1 MTKTVLR
8 NIYKQK
14 RNLISAKEKSKWS
27 DLLLINFQKI
37 ELPFIQCVHT
47 YLAIYAQNEI
57 HTQQILGYLEFLN
70 PGLQVS
76 IPKINNDTGQI
87 EHYIYKDD
95 MEMMIN
101 NFGIAEPAGG
111 EKIAATDIDV
121 VLTPLIAFDKNGNRV
136 GYGKGFY
143 DKFLQQCR
151 SDVIKIGLSFFEA
164 EDTID
169 DINQFDI
176 PLNYCVTPQTIY
188 HFKN

>member
-1 MTKTVLR
+1 MTKAVLR

-57 HTQQILGYLEFLN
+57 RTQHILGYLEFLN
-70 PGLQVS
+70 PGLKVS
-76 IPKINNDTGQI
+76 VPKVNNDTGQI

-111 EKIAATDIDV
+111 ERIAATDIDL

-151 SDVIKIGLSFFEA
+151 TDVIKIGLSFFEA
-164 EDTID
+164 EETID

-176 PLNYCVTPQTIY
+176 PLNFCVTPQTIY

>member
-1 MTKTVLR
+1 MTKAVLR

-14 RNLISAKEKSKWS
+14 RNLISSIEKSKLS

-47 YLAIYAQNEI
+47 YLAMYGQNEI
-57 HTQQILGYLEFLN
+57 NTQYIIRYLEFMN

-76 IPKINNDTGQI
+76 VPKVNNNTGHI
-87 EHYIYKDD
+87 EHYVYKSD
-95 MEMMIN
+95 MEMLIN

-121 VLTPLIAFDKNGNRV
+121 VLTPLFAFDKNGYRV

-151 SDVIKIGLSFFEA
+151 I
-164 EDTID
+164 
-169 DINQFDI
+169 
-176 PLNYCVTPQTIY
+176 
-188 HFKN
+188 

>member
-1 MTKTVLR
+1 MTKAVLR

-14 RNLISAKEKSKWS
+14 RRLISSKEKSKWS

-47 YLAIYAQNEI
+47 YLAMYDQNEI
-57 HTQQILGYLEFLN
+57 DTQHILGYLEFSN
-70 PGLQVS
+70 PGLLVS
-76 IPKINNDTGQI
+76 IPKINDDTGQI
-87 EHYIYKDD
+87 EHYVYKDN
-95 MEMMIN
+95 MEMMTN
-101 NFGIAEPAGG
+101 NFGIDEPAGG
-111 EKIAATDIDV
+111 EKVDATDIDV

-143 DKFLQQCR
+143 DKFLRQCR

-164 EDTID
+164 EEAID

>member
-1 MTKTVLR
+1 MTKAALR

-14 RNLISAKEKSKWS
+14 RNLISSKEKSKWS

-37 ELPFIQCVHT
+37 KLPFIQYVHT
-47 YLAIYAQNEI
+47 YLAMYGQNEI
-57 HTQQILGYLEFLN
+57 DTQHILGYLEFSN

-76 IPKINNDTGQI
+76 VPKVNNETGQI

-95 MEMMIN
+95 MEMMTN
-101 NFGIAEPAGG
+101 NFGVAEPAAG
-111 EKIAATDIDV
+111 EKVAATYIDV

-143 DKFLQQCR
+143 DKFLEQCR

-164 EDTID
+164 EETID

-188 HFKN
+188 HFEN